1 MVKVKSDIA
10 VKIDGTR
17 EHDAVDREEVAWL

>member
-10 VKIDGTR
+10 VEIDGTR
-17 EHDAVDREEVAWL
+17 EHDAVEREKIAWL